1 MISGLLL
8 IFLLIN
14 VVFFFILLLRSVVNE
29 KDSKY
34 ASIQKAEVAILA
46 IAFTQYA
53 VTLVIENSNV
63 LEKDSETFAQQLRYI
78 DWLITT
84 PLLLYTYWKL
94 AEVNGYTGDL
104 LPLIYADL
112 WMIIFGIIA
121 EIFVTDFKIKLL
133 CFVLSSLGYAF
144 IIIKI
149 IEIMNFFNDIDDK
162 NLKPQ
167 RNLGWFFILGWLIYP
182 IGFFFNDEVK
192 YILYSIG
199 DFINKG
205 LYSINLQ
212 DLL

>member
-1 MISGLLL
+1 MISGLLV

-14 VVFFFILLLRSVVNE
+14 VIFFFVLLLKSIANS
-29 KDSKY
+29 KDKKY
-34 ASIQKAEVAILA
+34 ESIQKAEVGILA

-63 LEKDSETFAQQLRYI
+63 LEKDSETFAQQLRYV

-94 AEVNGYTGDL
+94 AEVEGYTGDL

-112 WMIIFGIIA
+112 WMIILGIIA
-121 EIFVTDFKIKLL
+121 EIFVKDFKIKLL
-133 CFVLSSLGYAF
+133 CFILSSLGYAF

-149 IEIMNFFNDIDDK
+149 IDIMNFFNDK
-162 NLKPQ
+162 NLKRQ
-167 RNLGWFFILGWLIYP
+167 RNLGWFFIIGWLIYP
-182 IGFFFNDEVK
+182 IGFFFGDEVK

-205 LYSINLQ
+205 LYSISLTE
-212 DLL
+212 LL

>member
-1 MISGLLL
+1 MISGLLV

-14 VVFFFILLLRSVVNE
+14 VIFFFVLLLKSIANS
-29 KDSKY
+29 KDKKY
-34 ASIQKAEVAILA
+34 ESIQKAEVGILA

-63 LEKDSETFAQQLRYI
+63 LEKDSETFAQQLRYV

-94 AEVNGYTGDL
+94 AEVEGYTGDL

-112 WMIIFGIIA
+112 WMIILGIIA
-121 EIFVTDFKIKLL
+121 EIFVKDFKIKLL
-133 CFVLSSLGYAF
+133 CFILSSLGYVF

-149 IEIMNFFNDIDDK
+149 IDIMNFFNDK
-162 NLKPQ
+162 NLKRQ
-167 RNLGWFFILGWLIYP
+167 RNLGWFFIIGWLIYP
-182 IGFFFNDEVK
+182 IGFFFGDEVK

-205 LYSINLQ
+205 LYSISLTE
-212 DLL
+212 LL